1 MQDMMKMYS
10 MGGSDMGMFADEG
23 QTLILNAKHPLVQ
36 YVQAH
41 QDDKKA
47 QTVCAQL
54 YDLAKIQNAPLTP
67 DEMSK
72 FVARTNEIM
81 MILTGAEETTE
92 KAEETEPAKEAAPEA
107 KPEEKHEASEEKK
120 D

>member
-10 MGGSDMGMFADEG
+10 MGGSDLGMFGDEG

-36 YVQAH
+36 YVEQH
-41 QDDKKA
+41 QDDKDA

-54 YDLAKIQNAPLTP
+54 YDLAKLQNAPLTP
-67 DEMSK
+67 DEMAK

-81 MILTGAEETTE
+81 MILTGAGKEETC
-92 KAEETEPAKEAAPEA
+92 AEAAPEA
-107 KPEEKHEASEEKK
+107 AEEEKTASNGEEKN
-120 D
+120 